1 MVRTRFAPSPT
12 GSLHLGGGRTAL
24 FAWLYARRFGG
35 QFILRIEDTD
45 LERSQEAH
53 TTEIL
58 EALTWLELS
67 WDEGPYYQSQR
78 FDRYRTVIDKL
89 LQEGHAYYCY
99 CSKERLEALR
109 ESQLAAKQKPRY
121 DGHCRHLTHPPAGVK
136 PVVRFKTPLTGAV
149 VVDDLIRGKVI
160 FDNSELDDLVIARAD
175 GSPTYNFVVVVD
187 DWDMQITHVIRGDD
201 HLNNTPRQ
209 IHIFNALGAPLP
221 QFAHV
226 PMILG
231 EDGKKLSKRHGAM
244 SILEYRNLGYLPDA
258 LVNYLARLGWSHG
271 DQEIFTR
278 EELVRYF
285 DLAAVNR
292 APAMFNAKK
301 LLWTNE
307 QHLKLQD
314 PQKVAKAL
322 LWHLEKLGV
331 PVSSEPA
338 LPEVVM
344 ALRERAKTLVEMAE
358 QTRPFYV
365 EPEQFDE
372 KAQKV
377 LKSAPDTLLS
387 DLISQLEHLPTW
399 TKECIHE
406 TLQRLAAE
414 KSLKLGDVAQPL
426 RAALMG
432 RTTSPP
438 IDTTCVLLGKEK
450 TIARLKKAQPMA
462 AAGNMLK

>member
-24 FAWLYARRFGG
+24 FAWLYARRFAG

-45 LERSQEAH
+45 LERSQEAY
-53 TTEIL
+53 TAEIL

-67 WDEGPYYQSQR
+67 WDEGPYYQSHR
-78 FDRYRTVIDKL
+78 FDRYRAVIDKL

-109 ESQLAAKQKPRY
+109 ESQLAARQKPRY
-121 DGHCRHLTHPPAGVK
+121 DGHCRHLAHPPAGVK

-149 VVDDLIRGKVI
+149 VVDDLIRGKVV
-160 FDNSELDDLVIARAD
+160 FDNAELDDLIIARAD

-285 DLAAVNR
+285 DLSEVNR

-314 PQKVAKAL
+314 PQKVAKTL

-338 LPEVVM
+338 LSEVVL

-358 QTRPFYV
+358 QAMPFYV
-365 EPEQFDE
+365 EPAQFDE

-406 TLQRLAAE
+406 TLQQLAAE
-414 KSLKLGDVAQPL
+414 KALKLGDVAQPL

-432 RTTSPP
+432 RSTSPP
-438 IDTTCVLLGKEK
+438 IDITCVLLGKEK
-450 TIARLKKAQPMA
+450 TIARLKKACQW
-462 AAGNMLK
+462 LQQEIC

>member
-1 MVRTRFAPSPT
+1 MIRTRFAPSPT

-24 FAWLYARRFGG
+24 FAWLYARRFDG

-45 LERSQEAH
+45 LERSQEAY
-53 TTEIL
+53 TKEII
-58 EALTWLELS
+58 ESLTWLELD
-67 WDEGPYYQSQR
+67 WDEGPYYQSAR
-78 FDRYRTVIDKL
+78 LTRYREVIDKL

-109 ESQLAAKQKPRY
+109 EAQLASKQKPRY
-121 DGHCRHLTHPPAGVK
+121 DGHCRHLSTPPPEGIK
-136 PVVRFKTPLTGAV
+136 PVVRFKTPLAGTV
-149 VVDDLIRGKVI
+149 VVDDLIRGKVV
-160 FDNSELDDLVIARAD
+160 FDNAELDDLIIARAD

-209 IHIFNALGAPLP
+209 IHIFNALGASLP

-285 DLAAVNR
+285 DLSEVNR

-314 PQKVAKAL
+314 PQKIASAL
-322 LWHLEKLGV
+322 LWHLEKMGIATTQG
-331 PVSSEPA
+331 PP
-338 LPEVVM
+338 LPDVVL

-358 QTRPFYV
+358 QAKPFYV
-365 EPEQFDE
+365 EPQAYDE

-377 LKSAPDTLLS
+377 LKNAQDSLLS
-387 DLISQLEHLPTW
+387 DIMNCFQSLPDW
-399 TKECIHE
+399 QKETIHE
-406 TLQRLAAE
+406 NLVKIAEQRG
-414 KSLKLGDVAQPL
+414 LKLGDVAQPL

-438 IDTTCVLLGKEK
+438 IDITCVLLGKEK
-450 TIARLKKAQPMA
+450 TSARLKKACQW
-462 AAGNMLK
+462 LQQETC

>member
-24 FAWLYARRFGG
+24 FAWLYARRFAG

-45 LERSQEAH
+45 LERSQEAY
-53 TTEIL
+53 TAEIL

-67 WDEGPYYQSQR
+67 WDEGPYYQSHR
-78 FDRYRTVIDKL
+78 FDRYRAVIDKL

-109 ESQLAAKQKPRY
+109 ESQLAARQKPRY
-121 DGHCRHLTHPPAGVK
+121 DGHCRHLAHPPAGVK

-149 VVDDLIRGKVI
+149 VVDDLIRGKVV
-160 FDNSELDDLVIARAD
+160 FDNAELDDLIIARAD

-285 DLAAVNR
+285 DLSAVNR

-377 LKSAPDTLLS
+377 LKSAHDTLLS

-414 KSLKLGDVAQPL
+414 KALKLGDIAQPL

-450 TIARLKKAQPMA
+450 TIARLKKASQW
-462 AAGNMLK
+462 LQQEIC